1 MIITTNLPVVGSLL
15 VIFQLE
21 GHVMK
26 KGKRINGTGSIWKRN
41 KNFVW
46 QYYDAV
52 IRKSV
57 AKTIRDKNGIPVK
70 TKADAEKIVAE
81 LQKEL
86 FKAQSIESKA
96 EYLSVVAE
104 AKKLIS
110 RERKIRISD
119 IWQEYLS
126 NSSRPDSGAKT
137 LLYYQSAVTAFTNWL
152 LEKHSEIST
161 VDEITEKT
169 ANEFSSFCWKSGI
182 SERRY
187 NGIIGT
193 LKLVFKIIR
202 RNEDNPFESVKKK
215 IEQKQR
221 KEAFTLEQLKAISKT
236 VDSPSY
242 YMLYKSEMR
251 LLLLLMLYTGARLED
266 ACLMSWESIDFKK
279 RLITFIPSKTA
290 RRKPVPVIIPI
301 ASVLYDELSKIA
313 DKHKECHVIPDV
325 AKRYFANASGI
336 SKDIVQLIE
345 DSGIQTK
352 AEPKGLS
359 RKLPV
364 VKYSA
369 HSFRHTFCSL
379 ALNAGMPLT
388 AVQSIVGHATP
399 LMTQHY
405 SHISLATKESIIKC
419 LPSLAGSE
427 KEEKPSFAD
436 SIEKL
441 FLDKREKLIPALEK
455 ILSEEQKEKLLFLVG

>member
-1 MIITTNLPVVGSLL
+1 
-15 VIFQLE
+15 
-21 GHVMK
+21 MK

-46 QYYDAV
+46 QYHDAV
-52 IRKSV
+52 IGKSV

-96 EYLSVVAE
+96 EYLSIVAE
-104 AKKLIS
+104 TKKLIS
-110 RERKIRISD
+110 REKKIGVPD

-137 LLYYQSAVTAFTNWL
+137 LHYYQSAVTAFTNWL
-152 LEKHSEIST
+152 SEVHSEIST
-161 VDEITEKT
+161 VDEITEKIT
-169 ANEFSSFCWKSGI
+169 HEFSSFCWKRGI

-193 LKLVFKIIR
+193 LKLIFRIIQK
-202 RNEDNPFESVKKK
+202 NEDNPFESIRKK

-221 KEAFTLEQLKAISKT
+221 KEAFSLKQLKAISET
-236 VDSPSY
+236 VDNPSY

-251 LLLLLMLYTGARLED
+251 LLLLIMLYTGSRLED
-266 ACLMSWESIDFKK
+266 ACLMSWENIDFQK

-313 DKHKECHVIPDV
+313 DQNKGSQVLPNV
-325 AKRYFANASGI
+325 GKRYVANASGI
-336 SKDIVQLIE
+336 SKDIIQLIE

-352 AEPKGLS
+352 EEPKGLS

-388 AVQSIVGHATP
+388 AVQSIVGHSTP

-405 SHISLATKESIIKC
+405 SHISLETKANVVKC
-419 LPSLAGSE
+419 LPCFSVQQMTTEEVEFTAQVEKIISLQQE
-427 KEEKPSFAD
+427 KVIAW
-436 SIEKL
+436 
-441 FLDKREKLIPALEK
+441 LDKKLTNK
-455 ILSEEQKEKLLFLVG
+455 QKTEFLAI